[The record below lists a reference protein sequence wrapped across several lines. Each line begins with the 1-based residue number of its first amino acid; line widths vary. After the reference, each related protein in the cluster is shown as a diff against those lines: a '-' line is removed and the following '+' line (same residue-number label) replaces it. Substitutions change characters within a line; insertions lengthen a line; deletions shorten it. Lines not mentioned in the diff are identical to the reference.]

1 MVRLL
6 LGIVIGVAAV
16 LALPQ
21 HARAQSADPA
31 QTTAAMEDYFAGEQR
46 GGITLVALG
55 VGGLV
60 AGGLLYRA
68 SSSTLKGA
76 SYPLLGVGLLHVA
89 AGIFVYVASDDRIDD
104 FRPQID
110 DDAAAFV
117 DRESARMQGVSTQFT
132 VLKIVEVVL
141 IVGGLGTAAY
151 AHRTDRPYWKGAGL
165 ALALEAA
172 LTLGFDIW
180 AARRAHEY
188 RDQLAA
194 LDVSASLE
202 PDEPSVMIVRSGRF

>member
-6 LGIVIGVAAV
+6 LGIVIGVASV

-21 HARAQSADPA
+21 HARAQSPDPA

-46 GGITLVALG
+46 GGIALVALG

-60 AGGLLYRA
+60 AGGLMYRA
-68 SSSTLKGA
+68 SSSTLEGA

-89 AGIFVYVASDDRIDD
+89 AGIFVYLASDNRIDD

-117 DRESARMQGVSTQFT
+117 ARESVRMQGVSTQFT

-141 IVGGLGTAAY
+141 IAGGLGVAAY
-151 AHRTDRPYWKGAGL
+151 AHRTDRPHWKGAGL

-180 AARRAHEY
+180 AARRAHDY
-188 RDQLAA
+188 RDQLAV
-194 LDVSASLE
+194 LDVSSSIDGEAPSL
-202 PDEPSVMIVRSGRF
+202 MIVRSGEF